1 MLKLMRLEIRK
12 NKLGSSLKAVII
24 ANLGIIGFLTLIYF
38 AERSE
43 GAAAFATYE
52 SAFTI
57 IDVFVRA
64 TFMIFASVWIAKLII
79 DEYKNRTISL
89 MFMYPINRKK
99 ILGSKLAVVF
109 LYTFLSVL
117 LSNVFIIIV
126 LYVLDQVF
134 DIVPEPLMLSAAIRN
149 MGEVFISALSTAGMG
164 LIPLFFGMWKKS
176 VPATIVSAIL
186 LNTIVTS
193 NWGEGTSLYN
203 LVAIPI
209 GLAVI
214 GVLIA
219 YLTIRNVHV
228 KDL

>member
-99 ILGSKLAVVF
+99 ILVRS
-109 LYTFLSVL
+109 L
-117 LSNVFIIIV
+117 LS
-126 LYVLDQVF
+126 
-134 DIVPEPLMLSAAIRN
+134 S
-149 MGEVFISALSTAGMG
+149 SCT
-164 LIPLFFGMWKKS
+164 LFFLCCYPMC
-176 VPATIVSAIL
+176 L
-186 LNTIVTS
+186 LS
-193 NWGEGTSLYN
+193 
-203 LVAIPI
+203 
-209 GLAVI
+209 
-214 GVLIA
+214 
-219 YLTIRNVHV
+219 
-228 KDL
+228 